1 MIMTMTTELSQ
12 ALCGGS
18 DYLWGAKAI
27 AEYLG
32 LSERQVRYAEER
44 GELPIGRSCGKLFAS
59 KRLLDGHLEELAS
72 GLQGYKEGGA
82 A

>member
-1 MIMTMTTELSQ
+1 MIMSMVTELSS
-12 ALCGGS
+12 AWRSDS

-27 AEYLG
+27 AEHLG

-72 GLQGYKEGGA
+72 GTQGHQEGGMA
-82 A
+82 